1 MNSLKK
7 IQKFEFDVSPHVTI
21 FWFIKK
27 NIWLG
32 LRFNWTPMGS
42 LNVSTY
48 IQLGL
53 NTIELC
59 SFTTRCLSQMRL
71 SKQATLKL
79 LYYHDWA
86 KWLQNLLVSVKH
98 REGGCP
104 NGTATQVVTQ
114 TGPVEHKRAD
124 LIKQPFVIL
133 LGLPIPY
140 LLLSLF

>member
-27 NIWLG
+27 NIWLS
-32 LRFNWTPMGS
+32 LRFNWAPMGS
-42 LNVSTY
+42 WNVSTY
-48 IQLGL
+48 IQLDL

-104 NGTATQVVTQ
+104 VGTTSQ
-114 TGPVEHKRAD
+114 D
-124 LIKQPFVIL
+124 LKHHMVQSDQRVWKPRERLTSFPPCTPMSVN
-133 LGLPIPY
+133 
-140 LLLSLF
+140 